1 VVTGEFGILQGANVL
16 NPQTGLYE
24 QRVTVTNT
32 GSMTVA
38 AFRLLVSNI
47 RSTNGVPRTN
57 VFLANATGTNVDA
70 RPYIQYNAPLDPGS
84 RVTLILEFRV
94 SDRRPFTNSLE
105 AIAVLPA
112 AAGTNAGPGVEI
124 DRWFLDERFA
134 EPRFV
139 IEWTSVPGRT
149 YTVIYSDTAI
159 NGPWLVAT
167 PTVTAAANRVQWYD
181 DGPPKTISPP
191 SSVNSRYY
199 RVIELI
205 TNP

>member
-1 VVTGEFGILQGANVL
+1 
-16 NPQTGLYE
+16 
-24 QRVTVTNT
+24 
-32 GSMTVA
+32 
-38 AFRLLVSNI
+38 
-47 RSTNGVPRTN
+47 
-57 VFLANATGTNVDA
+57 VFLANATGTNVDG
-70 RPYIQYNAPLDPGS
+70 RPYVQYNAPLDPGS
-84 RVTLILEFRV
+84 RATLVLEFRV

-112 AAGTNAGPGVEI
+112 AAGTNAGSGVEI
-124 DRWFLDERFA
+124 DRWFIDERFA

-149 YTVIYSDTAI
+149 YTVIYSDTGV

-181 DGPPKTISPP
+181 DGPPKTIGTP
-191 SSVNSRYY
+191 SSVNSRFY